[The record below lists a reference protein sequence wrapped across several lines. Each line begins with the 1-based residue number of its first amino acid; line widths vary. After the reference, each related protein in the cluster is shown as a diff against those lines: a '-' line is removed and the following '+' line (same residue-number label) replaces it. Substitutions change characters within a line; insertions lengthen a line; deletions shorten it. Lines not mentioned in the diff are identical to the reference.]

1 MRTLLID
8 NHDSYTFNLY
18 QLIARV
24 NGAAPT
30 VIRND
35 VDSTGLDLAGFDNIV
50 ISPGP
55 GHPTRSED
63 FGICADVIATTL
75 IPLLGI
81 CLGHQGIVSGEGGLV
96 TRAPAARHGHLTTLR
111 HDGTDL
117 FEGLPETFT
126 AVRYHSSGAAAPL
139 PPTLV
144 ATAWAEDGVI
154 MALRHRDR
162 PLWGLQF
169 HPESVAGE
177 FGADLLTRFRAFT
190 PTDRP
195 PNSAPITISR
205 PAAGPD
211 RLVVHT
217 FDRAVNTEA
226 AFRALFGSAEHAF
239 WLDSAH
245 VEPGLARFSHL
256 GADTGP
262 RGELLTYRVGEGQV
276 TVESADG
283 GARTVADTTVFD
295 YLDAQLAARRV
306 EPPADLPFDPACG
319 YVGYFGYELKADCG
333 GRNKHHSPAPDA
345 QWIFADR
352 TVTVDHEAGR
362 TYVVGFDDDEWPA
375 EAVAVLANL
384 PADRPVAA
392 PQAEPVDVEPWLVR
406 DRARYLADVVEC
418 QHKLHA
424 GESYELC
431 LTNTAR
437 LPADGADG
445 FAVYQR
451 LRAANPAPYGAYLRF
466 PDVQVACS
474 SPERF
479 LRVDREHN
487 VETKP
492 IKGTIRRGA
501 TPAEDARLKAELVGS
516 RKNFAENLMILDLL
530 RNDLGR
536 VCEVGSVT
544 VPRMMVAE
552 TYATVHQLV
561 STVHGRLRPEMSVL
575 DCVRACFPGGS
586 MTGAPKQRGMEILD
600 TLETSARGVYSGSLG
615 VLGVTGT
622 ADLNIVIRTA
632 VRIGDEWHVGAGGAV
647 VLDSDPAEEYA
658 EMLLKASA
666 TVRAVAPGLP
676 ANDVDGR
683 AIADDLR
690 SGELPRGTDDNTAC
704 RG

>member
-30 VIRND
+30 VIPND

-55 GHPTRSED
+55 GHPARPED
-63 FGICADVIATTL
+63 FGICADVIAATE

-81 CLGHQGIVSGEGGLV
+81 CLGHQGIVAAEGGQV
-96 TRAPAARHGHLTTLR
+96 TRSPAARHGHLTTVR
-111 HDGTDL
+111 HDGSDL
-117 FEGLPETFT
+117 FAGLPATFT
-126 AVRYHSSGAAAPL
+126 AVRYHSLCAAKPL
-139 PPTLV
+139 PTTLV
-144 ATAWAEDGVI
+144 ATAWAEDEVV
-154 MALRHRDR
+154 MALRHRER

-177 FGADLLTRFRAFT
+177 FGAELLTRFRDLT

-195 PNSAPITISR
+195 PVSDPITIRR
-205 PAAGPD
+205 PAPSGA
-211 RLVVHT
+211 RL
-217 FDRAVNTEA
+217 AVRTLDHAVDPET
-226 AFRALFGSAEHAF
+226 AFSALFGGASHAF
-239 WLDSAH
+239 WLDSS
-245 VEPGLARFSHL
+245 GLTRFSHL

-262 RGELLTYRVGEGQV
+262 RGELVIYRVGDGQV

-283 GARTVADTTVFD
+283 GVRPVAGTVFD
-295 YLDAQLAARRV
+295 YLEARLAQRHV
-306 EPPADLPFDPACG
+306 EPPAGLPFDPACG

-333 GRNKHHSPAPDA
+333 GRNKHHSSAPDA

-352 TVTVDHEAGR
+352 TVTLDHEAGR
-362 TYVVGFDDDEWPA
+362 TFVVGYEDDEWLG
-375 EAVAVLANL
+375 EAMAVLAHL
-384 PADRPVAA
+384 PAGQPIAVA
-392 PQAEPVDVEPWLVR
+392 PAESVEVEPWLVR
-406 DRARYLADVVEC
+406 DRARYLADVAEC
-418 QHKLHA
+418 QEKLHA

-437 LPADGADG
+437 LPARGEDA

-451 LRAANPAPYGAYLRF
+451 LRRANPAPYGAYLRF
-466 PDVQVACS
+466 PDVEVACS

-479 LRVDREHN
+479 LRVDRDRQ

-501 TPAEDARLKAELVGS
+501 TPAEDARLKTELLGC

-561 STVHGRLRPEMSVL
+561 STVHGRLAPGVSVL

-586 MTGAPKQRGMEILD
+586 MTGAPKLRSMEILD
-600 TLETSARGVYSGSLG
+600 TLETAARGVYSGSLG

-632 VRIGDEWHVGAGGAV
+632 VRVEDEWHIGAGGAI
-647 VLDSDPAEEYA
+647 VLDSDPADEYA
-658 EMLLKASA
+658 EMLLKATA
-666 TVRAVAPGLP
+666 TVRAVASGLP
-676 ANDVDGR
+676 ANDVGGH
-683 AIADDLR
+683 AIADGLR
-690 SGELPRGTDDNTAC
+690 GNELPDETDDNTAC

>member
-8 NHDSYTFNLY
+8 NYDSYTYNLY

-24 NGAAPT
+24 NGAEPT
-30 VIRND
+30 VVRND
-35 VDSTGLDLAGFDNIV
+35 VDRARLDLTAFDNIV

-55 GHPTRSED
+55 GHPARPED
-63 FGICADVIATTL
+63 FGICADVIATAT
-75 IPLLGI
+75 IPLLGV
-81 CLGHQGIVSGEGGLV
+81 CLGHQGIVTGEGGLV

-117 FEGLPETFT
+117 FAGLPETFT
-126 AVRYHSSGAAAPL
+126 VVRYHSLCAARPL
-139 PPTLV
+139 PATLIP
-144 ATAWAEDGVI
+144 TAWAEDGVI

-169 HPESVAGE
+169 HPESVASE
-177 FGADLLTRFRAFT
+177 FGAELLARFRDRTPTNRAPVCRPVTITRPARGESRLAVRTLDVAVDTETAFT
-190 PTDRP
+190 ALFD
-195 PNSAPITISR
+195 SAP
-205 PAAGPD
+205 
-211 RLVVHT
+211 
-217 FDRAVNTEA
+217 
-226 AFRALFGSAEHAF
+226 HAF

-245 VEPGLARFSHL
+245 VEPGVARFSHL

-262 RGELLTYRVGEGQV
+262 RGELLTYQVGDGEV

-283 GARTVADTTVFD
+283 GVHHVRGTVFD

-306 EPPADLPFDPACG
+306 ASLPGLPFDPACG

-333 GRNKHHSPAPDA
+333 GRNKHQSVIPDA
-345 QWIFADR
+345 RWIFADR
-352 TVTVDHEAGR
+352 TVTVDHETGR
-362 TYVVGFDDDEWPA
+362 THVVAFDDDDEWLA
-375 EAVAVLANL
+375 EAVAVLADL
-384 PADRPVAA
+384 PPGA
-392 PQAEPVDVEPWLVR
+392 PAPSPTDTVEPWLTR
-406 DRARYLADVVEC
+406 DRARYLADIADC
-418 QHKLHA
+418 QAKLHA

-437 LPADGADG
+437 VPAREDG
-445 FAVYQR
+445 FTVYRR
-451 LRAANPAPYGAYLRF
+451 LRRVNPAPYGAYLRF
-466 PDVQVACS
+466 PDLQVACS

-479 LRVDREHN
+479 LRIDRDAR

-492 IKGTIRRGA
+492 IKGTIRRGT
-501 TPAEDARLKAELVGS
+501 TPAEDARLKAELLGS
-516 RKNFAENLMILDLL
+516 GKNVAENLMILDLL

-544 VPRMMVAE
+544 VPAMMVAE

-561 STVHGRLRPEMSVL
+561 STVHGRLRPGVSVL

-586 MTGAPKQRGMEILD
+586 MTGAPKLRSMEILD
-600 TLETSARGVYSGSLG
+600 TLETTARGVYSGSIG

-632 VRIGDEWHVGAGGAV
+632 VLVGDEWHIGAGGAI

-666 TVRAVAPGLP
+666 TLRAVADFGATSPSLP
-676 ANDVDGR
+676 SWVN
-683 AIADDLR
+683 
-690 SGELPRGTDDNTAC
+690 
-704 RG
+704 